1 MWHDIR
7 FFYRFD
13 KKGNEDM
20 KNNNSAMRDMNVQE
34 DKNDIED
41 IDSLEKLYLQD
52 ESVGWFLL
60 KATLA
65 IFISIVGLLSIL
77 MIPV

>member
-20 KNNNSAMRDMNVQE
+20 KNNNSSMRDMNVQE

>member
-7 FFYRFD
+7 HLYRYD
-13 KKGNEDM
+13 KKGEDM
-20 KNNNSAMRDMNVQE
+20 KNKSSMRDMSNQE
-34 DKNDIED
+34 DKNN